1 MFIGMIVFWALLI
14 FGTAYI
20 IRIMAD
26 SNGRRPSTVNS
37 DSHPLEILRR
47 RYAEGELSKEQF
59 EAMKRE
65 LA

>member
-26 SNGRRPSTVNS
+26 SNGRRPNTVYA
-37 DSHPLEILRR
+37 DSSPLEILRR